1 MSRIDDLA
9 FSLPAALLPDSHN
22 HERQRPVVGVG
33 LMTYYDRRSTSEHGE
48 TIYREYLEKL
58 ADFVTRLLEHNP
70 FASKAPRYIRA
81 RLFKYE
87 FTTEEEHRTTGAWW
101 KRREIGEYLPEVS
114 LP

>member
-1 MSRIDDLA
+1 MW
-9 FSLPAALLPDSHN
+9 FAAL
-22 HERQRPVVGVG
+22 GG
-33 LMTYYDRRSTSEHGE
+33 RREESWFANFA
-48 TIYREYLEKL
+48 L
-58 ADFVTRLLEHNP
+58 RLLQNEPAVTHLLDHNP

-87 FTTEEEHRTTGAWW
+87 FTTEEEHRATGAWW